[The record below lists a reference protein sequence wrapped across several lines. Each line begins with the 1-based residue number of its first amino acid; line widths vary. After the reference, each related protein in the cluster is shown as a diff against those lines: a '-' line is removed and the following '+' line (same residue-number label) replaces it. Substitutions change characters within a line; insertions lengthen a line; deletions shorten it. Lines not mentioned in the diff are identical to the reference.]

1 MICKVLL
8 LHPSFEKSLN
18 IFQFPT
24 SSTQPQHFHPG
35 TVSFAD
41 MLGVCSAGKEGEE
54 TTFEERSHTGGQP
67 GLNGG
72 LSGGNPNGGNFSGGN
87 PNGGPS
93 AISVQSI
100 SGTNF
105 IPAADL
111 QAIQK
116 ASLRNGL
123 ITFYQT
129 YIIVIIMILILIRRQ
144 LFWQWSLGGRRQR

>member
-1 MICKVLL
+1 
-8 LHPSFEKSLN
+8 
-18 IFQFPT
+18 
-24 SSTQPQHFHPG
+24 
-35 TVSFAD
+35 

-72 LSGGNPNGGNFSGGN
+72 LSGGNPNGGNFSGGNPNGGNFSGGNSHGGNFSGGN

-129 YIIVIIMILILIRRQ
+129 YHRDHHDLD
-144 LFWQWSLGGRRQR
+144 

>member
-1 MICKVLL
+1 
-8 LHPSFEKSLN
+8 
-18 IFQFPT
+18 
-24 SSTQPQHFHPG
+24 
-35 TVSFAD
+35 

-105 IPAADL
+105 IPADL

-129 YIIVIIMILILIRRQ
+129 
-144 LFWQWSLGGRRQR
+144 

>member
-1 MICKVLL
+1 
-8 LHPSFEKSLN
+8 
-18 IFQFPT
+18 
-24 SSTQPQHFHPG
+24 
-35 TVSFAD
+35 

-87 PNGGPS
+87 SNGGNFSGGNPNGGPS

-111 QAIQK
+111 QVIQK

-129 YIIVIIMILILIRRQ
+129 YHHDHHHDYHDPDLD
-144 LFWQWSLGGRRQR
+144 

>member
-1 MICKVLL
+1 
-8 LHPSFEKSLN
+8 
-18 IFQFPT
+18 
-24 SSTQPQHFHPG
+24 
-35 TVSFAD
+35 

-72 LSGGNPNGGNFSGGN
+72 LSGGNPNVGNFSGGN

-123 ITFYQT
+123 ITFYKT
-129 YIIVIIMILILIRRQ
+129 YHHDHHHDYHDPDLD
-144 LFWQWSLGGRRQR
+144 

>member
-1 MICKVLL
+1 
-8 LHPSFEKSLN
+8 
-18 IFQFPT
+18 
-24 SSTQPQHFHPG
+24 
-35 TVSFAD
+35 

-72 LSGGNPNGGNFSGGN
+72 LSGGNPNGGNFSGGNPNGGNFSGGNSNGGNFSGGNSNGGNFSGENPNGGNFSGGN

-129 YIIVIIMILILIRRQ
+129 YHHDHHHDYHDPDLD
-144 LFWQWSLGGRRQR
+144 